1 MEITV
6 LKNQIRNYKNNP
18 EFTQQLE
25 KALIIC
31 ADLYTGVNFTTPMSK
46 RDRVLFKT
54 LTNEIYTHFSDL
66 ELEDIKNAF
75 SLACA
80 KKIDVNLTTYFGKFN
95 AGILGNVLHEYR
107 KYKNNKICEHYKKIE
122 KTKEIDTSDILIKNA
137 IAYEK
142 TLCDYFK
149 AKAKFLNDDLEETD
163 IKIYWYDSLKKNNII
178 NIEIDKE
185 LIEELT
191 ETAKIRV
198 KKKLMQDRL
207 NKTNI
212 QLLKNF
218 NVKNSSVKDKVIRE
232 MKYLLILKSFMI

>member
-1 MEITV
+1 M
-6 LKNQIRNYKNNP
+6 
-18 EFTQQLE
+18 
-25 KALIIC
+25 
-31 ADLYTGVNFTTPMSK
+31 
-46 RDRVLFKT
+46 
-54 LTNEIYTHFSDL
+54 
-66 ELEDIKNAF
+66 
-75 SLACA
+75 
-80 KKIDVNLTTYFGKFN
+80 
-95 AGILGNVLHEYR
+95 
-107 KYKNNKICEHYKKIE
+107 
-122 KTKEIDTSDILIKNA
+122 
-137 IAYEK
+137 
-142 TLCDYFK
+142 
-149 AKAKFLNDDLEETD
+149 NDDLEETD

-207 NKTNI
+207 NKNNI